1 MKESKDEMKVNKRN
15 LFLQLIWIIG
25 IISLFLYFAVGKS
38 VFDSVSDYLV
48 NLLCTA
54 VIVIFIT
61 FILFLIAVVTKSETL
76 RNALTRGLCSLGII
90 FFPLFYKKFED
101 IIKSIDEAPEHQ
113 PTATLKMR
121 NQRTGK
127 NGENMVYKYLKYKNP
142 HCEFLPMSKT
152 LADNDGGGG
161 NDRVGYDFEAIH
173 PNGHIFRIEVKS
185 TKSLPISEFNLTNN
199 EISALREAEQRPDM
213 SYHIFR
219 LFQVDNSQTLD
230 TDDFDNLHFFV
241 YNEDQIELMIKYGYK
256 KKWGYQIGEQLVPQN
271 VRKRHGF
278 PYMCKR

>member
-1 MKESKDEMKVNKRN
+1 MKESKDEMKVNKKS
-15 LFLQLIWIIG
+15 LLLQLIWIVG

-90 FFPLFYKKFED
+90 FFPLFYKEFED
-101 IIKSIDEAPEHQ
+101 IIKSIDEASEHQ

-173 PNGHIFRIEVKS
+173 PNGHVFRIEVKS

-199 EISALREAEQRPDM
+199 EISALREAERRPDM

-230 TDDFDNLHFFV
+230 TNDFDSLHFFV

>member
-1 MKESKDEMKVNKRN
+1 MKVNKKS
-15 LFLQLIWIIG
+15 LLLQLVWIVG
-25 IISLFLYFAVGKS
+25 IISLFLYFAAGKS

-48 NLLCTA
+48 NLFCTA
-54 VIVIFIT
+54 TIVIVIA
-61 FILFLIAVVTKSETL
+61 FILFLIAVVTKSEML

-90 FFPLFYKKFED
+90 FFPLFYKDFED
-101 IIKSIDEAPEHQ
+101 IIKSIDEAPGHQ

-121 NQRTGK
+121 NKRTGK

-173 PNGHIFRIEVKS
+173 PNGHVFRIEVKS

-199 EISALREAEQRPDM
+199 EISALHEAERRPDM

>member
-1 MKESKDEMKVNKRN
+1 MKVNKRN
-15 LFLQLIWIIG
+15 LLLQLIWIVG

-90 FFPLFYKKFED
+90 FFPLFYKEFED
-101 IIKSIDEAPEHQ
+101 IIKSIDEASEHQ

-173 PNGHIFRIEVKS
+173 PNGHVFRIEVKS

-199 EISALREAEQRPDM
+199 EISALREAERRPDM

-230 TDDFDNLHFFV
+230 TNDFDSLHFFV

>member
-1 MKESKDEMKVNKRN
+1 MKVNKRN
-15 LFLQLIWIIG
+15 LLLQLIWIVG

-90 FFPLFYKKFED
+90 FFPLFYKEFED
-101 IIKSIDEAPEHQ
+101 IIKSIDEASEHQ

-127 NGENMVYKYLKYKNP
+127 NGENMVYKYLQYKNP

-152 LADNDGGGG
+152 LADNEGGDG

-230 TDDFDNLHFFV
+230 TDDFDSLHFFV

>member
-1 MKESKDEMKVNKRN
+1 MKVNKKS
-15 LFLQLIWIIG
+15 LLLQLIWIVG

-90 FFPLFYKKFED
+90 FFPLFYKEFED
-101 IIKSIDEAPEHQ
+101 IIKSIDEASEHQ

-173 PNGHIFRIEVKS
+173 PNGHVFRIEVKS

-199 EISALREAEQRPDM
+199 EISALREAERRPDM

-230 TDDFDNLHFFV
+230 TNDFDSLHFFV